1 MYAWEKKVE
10 RRRRSQTR
18 GLGQHAE
25 NLKIKGLANG
35 ISCVFRKTFSVNK
48 YEGKFLALSVRYSA
62 CREKIRVKL

>member
-1 MYAWEKKVE
+1 MGKKG
-10 RRRRSQTR
+10 RTPKALSTR
-18 GLGQHAE
+18 GLGQHAV

-62 CREKIRVKL
+62 RREKIRVKL